1 MTSITKFH
9 EGDIIRIR
17 LLECGLGFQ
26 KRMAELGIFAGAE
39 IEIAKNDGRGPL
51 LVKVFDSKIVLGQ
64 SGAQKIYG
72 DKI

>member
-1 MTSITKFH
+1 M
-9 EGDIIRIR
+9 
-17 LLECGLGFQ
+17 GFQ
-26 KRMAELGIFAGAE
+26 RRMAELGIFEGAE